1 MELINK
7 RRIFATENILLSIQ
21 LKIKDIIIEVSN

>member
-7 RRIFATENILLSIQ
+7 RRIFAKLNILLSIQ

>member
-7 RRIFATENILLSIQ
+7 RRIFAKYNILLSIQ